1 MGTIGSTFKDMLT
14 GDIFMEPEM
23 EDVLDNIN
31 VTVEEGMQ
39 LQRNLE
45 GFCMLFCLMG

>member
-31 VTVEEGMQ
+31 VTVEEGM
-39 LQRNLE
+39 
-45 GFCMLFCLMG
+45 